1 MFCLFVLT
9 KVLFDFLIFAQFLE
23 KVAVICLAKK
33 NAFNQED
40 IFHNYFYSIYK
51 TDFTVFII
59 LAAILYG
66 SPFEAGLLSSN
77 QPFHPF

>member
-1 MFCLFVLT
+1 MEQKYRFIYYVEIEDVNKGIK
-9 KVLFDFLIFAQFLE
+9 KVP
-23 KVAVICLAKK
+23 
-33 NAFNQED
+33 
-40 IFHNYFYSIYK
+40 SIKEGTHYCILKLDYK
-51 TDFTVFII
+51 ADFTVLII